1 MKAHNKIVCALSEK
15 EISYFYNLLFRYE
28 QEYCQNP
35 NGFDIRRADVFI
47 KNNHITLVYNNK
59 KKKSFVIKDHN
70 KTNTIMFKHTKNS
83 VPMSLIY
90 HVRNAFAHGQIID
103 KGTNYV
109 LYDIYGKKD
118 NYTMYGVIRKELL
131 QNLINLLEDNKREN

>member
-1 MKAHNKIVCALSEK
+1 
-15 EISYFYNLLFRYE
+15 
-28 QEYCQNP
+28 
-35 NGFDIRRADVFI
+35 
-47 KNNHITLVYNNK
+47 
-59 KKKSFVIKDHN
+59 
-70 KTNTIMFKHTKNS
+70 MFKHTKNS